1 MNRKREAGPIAERD
15 LDELRERGYVL
26 VGGLLAPDE
35 IAELIDETNRLI
47 GTAPA
52 EPGTA
57 VDADGNPVEHPEDY
71 VLPEG
76 PDGVPVL
83 QRINRPMWRSRP
95 LPRGLRQPAHPPRG
109 VPSCTVRTWCRSTS
123 RSSKSWGC
131 SPFCSRVTRSDRRWI
146 DRFQVYQDWF
156 QAC

>member
-83 QRINRPMWRSRP
+83 QRINRPMWRSRRF
-95 LPRGLRQPAHPPRG
+95 LEAYGNPRIHRAAYQLYGEDMVPFDESIVKELG
-109 VPSCTVRTWCRSTS
+109 VLTILFAGDALGSAM
-123 RSSKSWGC
+123 
-131 SPFCSRVTRSDRRWI
+131 D
-146 DRFQVYQDWF
+146 
-156 QAC
+156 